1 MFERHE
7 RRASVTTPTTL
18 TPYVTLLGFARY
30 VSRTGP
36 ARASFVGGLR
46 RQRARH
52 SGFNPHSS
60 LLKALKADIQFRSP
74 GTHLDQ
80 VRTAVKERWR
90 PLYDILVP
98 ATKSYLTS
106 LGDLSECELVRPREV
121 IAFVGTL
128 PVKINPQFGLRYV
141 DGRAEAVRLLFDEER
156 PSREAI
162 LATLHL
168 TQRHMDD
175 VLPGA
180 EAVVVDV
187 RRGEVHRPD
196 STTKPEQLEQW
207 LAGEAAAFAAMW
219 NVA

>member
-18 TPYVTLLGFARY
+18 APYVTLLGFARY
-30 VSRTGP
+30 VGRTGP
-36 ARASFVGGLR
+36 ARASFVQGLR
-46 RQRARH
+46 RQRASH

-60 LLKALKADIQFRSP
+60 LLKALKADIQFRTG

-80 VRTAVKERWR
+80 VRTAVKPRWR

-98 ATKSYLTS
+98 ATKDYLTS
-106 LGDLSECELVRPREV
+106 LGDLTECQLVRPREV
-121 IAFVGTL
+121 IAFVSNL
-128 PVKINPQFGLRYV
+128 PVKINPQFGLRYA
-141 DGRAEAVRLLFDEER
+141 DGRGEAVRLLFDEQ
-156 PSREAI
+156 PPAREAI

-168 TQRHMDD
+168 MHRHMDD
-175 VLPGA
+175 ILPGA
-180 EAVVVDV
+180 EPVVVDV

-196 STTKPEQLEQW
+196 AHAKPEQIEQW
-207 LAGEAAAFAAMW
+207 LAGEAAAFATMW

>member
-1 MFERHE
+1 M
-7 RRASVTTPTTL
+7 TTPTTP

-30 VSRTGP
+30 VGRTGP
-36 ARASFVGGLR
+36 SRASFVGGLR
-46 RQRARH
+46 RQRASH

-60 LLKALKADIQFRSP
+60 LLKALKADIQFRSA

-90 PLYDILVP
+90 PLYNVLVP
-98 ATKSYLTS
+98 ATKAYLWS

-121 IAFVGTL
+121 VAFVGPL
-128 PVKINPQFGLRYV
+128 PIKINPQFGLRYA
-141 DGRAEAVRLLFDEER
+141 DGRTEAVRLLFDEER
-156 PSREAI
+156 PPREAI

-187 RRGEVHRPD
+187 RRGEVHRTD
-196 STTKPEQLEQW
+196 ELTRPEQLEQW
-207 LAGEAAAFAAMW
+207 LAGEAAAFAATW
-219 NVA
+219 NAAA

>member
-1 MFERHE
+1 
-7 RRASVTTPTTL
+7 VTTPTTL
-18 TPYVTLLGFARY
+18 APYVTLLGFARY
-30 VSRTGP
+30 VGRTGP

-46 RQRARH
+46 RQRASH

-60 LLKALKADIQFRSP
+60 LLKALKADIQFRTP

-80 VRTAVKERWR
+80 VRTAVKERWH
-90 PLYDILVP
+90 PLYGILVP
-98 ATKSYLTS
+98 ATKAYLAS
-106 LGDLSECELVRPREV
+106 LGDLNECQLVRAREV
-121 IAFVGTL
+121 VAFVGTL
-128 PVKINPQFGLRYV
+128 PVKINPQFGLRYA
-141 DGRAEAVRLLFDEER
+141 DGRSEAVRLLFDED
-156 PSREAI
+156 PPAREAI

-196 STTKPEQLEQW
+196 HTAKPEQVEQW
-207 LAGEAAAFAAMW
+207 LAGEAAAFATMW